1 MSCLNI
7 LFHRLKKKK
16 LEIFL
21 IICFLE
27 TDDDQKTKIQDTHPE
42 QKNDTVQDIYA
53 TVNKNKQHV
62 YGNIEK

>member
-1 MSCLNI
+1 M
-7 LFHRLKKKK
+7 K
-16 LEIFL
+16 

-27 TDDDQKTKIQDTHPE
+27 TDDDQKTKSQDTHPE
-42 QKNDTVQDIYA
+42 QKKDTVQDIYA